1 MQTHAQ
7 QKIGL
12 SNLRT
17 KKISCKQHTVSIDSL
32 SIVPSSLIIPGISPE
47 SYSLDWVNGKL
58 TWLQTA
64 SFDSVSV
71 TYRVFPYKLNASFSR
86 MNYEDVK
93 NNFMTRSIENDEEQ
107 RESSTLFDYGKIKY
121 NGSFGRGISFGNN
134 QDAVV
139 NGLLNLQI
147 NGILGDSMELSAALT
162 DNNLPLQP
170 EGNTQQLNE
179 FDQVWIQLK
188 KRNWSLQ
195 LGDID
200 IRRNDAFYL
209 SFFKRLQ
216 GISYQTKYRI
226 SPRGTHELQV
236 SGAVAKGK
244 FTRYVFQG
252 LEGNQGPYRLQ
263 GPNGELFFI
272 VLAGTERVFIDG
284 EMMQRGEDQ
293 DYVINYNTAEITF
306 TPKRMI
312 NKDRRIQVEF
322 EFADRNYLNS
332 QFFVGNTFR
341 LNSKLSFR
349 LNAFSNADAKSSP
362 INQQL
367 TPEQKIF
374 LAKSGDLRD
383 GALFSSVTRDSFDVN
398 RIFYRMIDTTV
409 NAITYDSVLV
419 YSPFPSSELYSA
431 AFLDVGQGNGDY
443 VQDVSGVNG
452 RIFKWL
458 APVNGVR
465 SGRFSP
471 VVQLIAPRVQQMVVA
486 GADYQIN
493 KNLLVNTELA
503 MSRFD
508 LNTFSAKDRNDDQG
522 YAGRVKITYDRP
534 LNTSLD
540 HPLTLRL
547 TGSYER
553 VDKNFRP
560 VERLRPV
567 EFTREWGLPIFMQQE
582 EEQITDLSVEL
593 MRGTGHSIRHSLQ
606 RYERG
611 LLFNGWKYQL
621 HHQFN
626 AKKWSLN
633 SMVNYSSMDS
643 GMNKGFF
650 FRPHVQLKRQLKFLG
665 ESEIGG
671 VYYLEHN
678 QISNRETDTLSRSS
692 FSWDTWTFFLRSAN
706 QPNRWGFDFFT
717 RRDKLPFGKMLE
729 DIDRSMNYT
738 AFLELLQN
746 ENHQVKFNATYRV
759 LNVLNTG
766 RTNLKSDRTLLGRT
780 EYIFN
785 EWSGAL
791 NGNMLYELGSGQEQR
806 RDFSFIEVPAGQGEF
821 TWNDYN
827 GDGIAQINEFELAAY
842 RDQARYI
849 RIFTP
854 TLDFIRANYNQFNY
868 TIDVQP
874 GLVIDQ
880 NKSARWMK
888 LIARVSL
895 RSGWQLF
902 RKVVS
907 NKDFELSPFGK
918 IASDTALIA
927 VNNFISNTLFFNRT
941 SPRWGFEITHI
952 KNSGRSIA
960 TYGAEARILEE
971 FTQRFR
977 WNINRK
983 IATSLNLKFGSNELK
998 TPAFDNRNYL
1008 IRFRSLEPV
1017 LSFQDGTKSRIS
1029 LSYKYDI
1036 KDNTL
1041 GALESARIHSLISEV
1056 RYNVLSS
1063 SIVNLRFQMSDIQ
1076 FKNGAVNSPVAFIML
1091 DALLPGQNFIWN
1103 LDFTRRLANN
1113 MEITVQYDGRKPGT
1127 GRVIHTGRAGVRA
1140 LF

>member
-1 MQTHAQ
+1 
-7 QKIGL
+7 
-12 SNLRT
+12 
-17 KKISCKQHTVSIDSL
+17 
-32 SIVPSSLIIPGISPE
+32 
-47 SYSLDWVNGKL
+47 
-58 TWLQTA
+58 
-64 SFDSVSV
+64 
-71 TYRVFPYKLNASFSR
+71 
-86 MNYEDVK
+86 
-93 NNFMTRSIENDEEQ
+93 
-107 RESSTLFDYGKIKY
+107 
-121 NGSFGRGISFGNN
+121 
-134 QDAVV
+134 
-139 NGLLNLQI
+139 
-147 NGILGDSMELSAALT
+147 
-162 DNNLPLQP
+162 
-170 EGNTQQLNE
+170 
-179 FDQVWIQLK
+179 
-188 KRNWSLQ
+188 
-195 LGDID
+195 
-200 IRRNDAFYL
+200 
-209 SFFKRLQ
+209 
-216 GISYQTKYRI
+216 
-226 SPRGTHELQV
+226 
-236 SGAVAKGK
+236 
-244 FTRYVFQG
+244 
-252 LEGNQGPYRLQ
+252 
-263 GPNGELFFI
+263 
-272 VLAGTERVFIDG
+272 
-284 EMMQRGEDQ
+284 
-293 DYVINYNTAEITF
+293 
-306 TPKRMI
+306 
-312 NKDRRIQVEF
+312 
-322 EFADRNYLNS
+322 
-332 QFFVGNTFR
+332 
-341 LNSKLSFR
+341 
-349 LNAFSNADAKSSP
+349 
-362 INQQL
+362 
-367 TPEQKIF
+367 
-374 LAKSGDLRD
+374 
-383 GALFSSVTRDSFDVN
+383 
-398 RIFYRMIDTTV
+398 
-409 NAITYDSVLV
+409 
-419 YSPFPSSELYSA
+419 
-431 AFLDVGQGNGDY
+431 
-443 VQDVSGVNG
+443 
-452 RIFKWL
+452 
-458 APVNGVR
+458 
-465 SGRFSP
+465 
-471 VVQLIAPRVQQMVVA
+471 
-486 GADYQIN
+486 
-493 KNLLVNTELA
+493 
-503 MSRFD
+503 
-508 LNTFSAKDRNDDQG
+508 
-522 YAGRVKITYDRP
+522 
-534 LNTSLD
+534 
-540 HPLTLRL
+540 
-547 TGSYER
+547 
-553 VDKNFRP
+553 
-560 VERLRPV
+560 
-567 EFTREWGLPIFMQQE
+567 
-582 EEQITDLSVEL
+582 
-593 MRGTGHSIRHSLQ
+593 
-606 RYERG
+606 
-611 LLFNGWKYQL
+611 
-621 HHQFN
+621 
-626 AKKWSLN
+626 
-633 SMVNYSSMDS
+633 
-643 GMNKGFF
+643 
-650 FRPHVQLKRQLKFLG
+650 
-665 ESEIGG
+665 
-671 VYYLEHN
+671 
-678 QISNRETDTLSRSS
+678 
-692 FSWDTWTFFLRSAN
+692 
-706 QPNRWGFDFFT
+706 
-717 RRDKLPFGKMLE
+717 MLE
-729 DIDRSMNYT
+729 DIDRSLNYN
-738 AFLELLQN
+738 AFVELLQN
-746 ENHQVKFNATYRV
+746 ENHQVKFNATYRT
-759 LNVLNTG
+759 LNVLNPA
-766 RTNLKSDRTLLGRT
+766 RTNQKADRTLLGRT

-880 NKSARWMK
+880 NKSASWMK

-1041 GALESARIHSLISEV
+1041 GAMESARIHSLISEV